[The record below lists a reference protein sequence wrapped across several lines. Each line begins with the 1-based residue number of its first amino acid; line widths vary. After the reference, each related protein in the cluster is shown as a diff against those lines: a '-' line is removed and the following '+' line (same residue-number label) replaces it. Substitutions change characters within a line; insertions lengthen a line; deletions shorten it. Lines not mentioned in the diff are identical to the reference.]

1 MKRIF
6 LSLLTFITINVYAQQ
21 KGISYQAVIL
31 NPKGASAPGI
41 DLANS
46 PLSSKNV
53 CMLFEIVDGASQVE
67 YQESVQTSTDQFGMV
82 NLIIGSGS
90 KTGGYATSFNKIGW
104 ALGNKRLVVSINTN
118 GLCSSYIKISDQAFM
133 YAPYALF
140 AENADVSD
148 GNITTPKLADGA
160 ITDAKIGTG
169 ISASKV
175 GLGNVNNTSDAN
187 KPVSTATQSEL
198 NKKENSINKSTATS
212 LGTSDVLFPT
222 QNAVKAYVDS
232 KVFTGPQ
239 GIAGAKGDIG
249 NTGVAGT
256 NGLNGVDGAK
266 GDTGATGSAGTNGLN
281 GVDGAKGNTGAT
293 GSAGTNGSIGVDGA
307 KGDTGANGSIGV
319 DGAKG
324 DTGANGS
331 NGVDGAKGD
340 TGATGSAGT
349 NGSIGV
355 DGAKGD
361 TGSTG
366 SAGTNGVDGAKGDT
380 GAAGSNASIIIGSV
394 GAANANGAII
404 TDGVLTLSPADAT
417 NGGILT
423 NGAQTI
429 AGVKTFV
436 STISGSV
443 SGNAATVTT
452 NANLTGDITSTG
464 NVTTIGNG
472 KVTDAMLASSFATTT
487 ALANKVDK
495 VNDKSLSTNDY
506 TTTEKTKLGAISGS
520 NTGDQTLSGL
530 GAVAENTAITG
541 ATKTKVT
548 YDAKGLVTAG
558 TDATTADIVAST
570 DKKYV
575 TDAQLAVVGNT
586 SGTNTGDETASGI
599 RTKLGVTTLS
609 GSNTGDQTLS
619 GLGAVAENTAI
630 TGATKTKVTYDA
642 KGLVTAGA
650 DATTADIVAS
660 TDKKYVT
667 DAQLAVVG
675 NTSGTNTGD
684 ETASGIRTKLGV
696 TTLSGSNTGDQDLT
710 SFATTTSPLFTG
722 IPTAPTATTETNTDQ
737 IATTAYVN
745 AVLSKASVVD
755 GFAGAIWNSA
765 TTGTLNGI
773 GFTLS
778 NLVSSPPDPWDLTT
792 SAFSQKLSISQ
803 PMIAYAVSD
812 DWKVVFL
819 SEIANLK
826 IFCKFW
832 RPGNYVF
839 DQPFTIVS
847 GTGLT
852 KSSNTLT
859 VVSGFG
865 NGIIEFAGPITE
877 LNVDSD
883 QDIINNRSGQLLT
896 FASVIPG
903 TNNTQLATT
912 TFVSN
917 AIEGKFVDLTTAQTI
932 AGVKTFSSDA
942 NINGI
947 TVGRGA
953 GNIGTNTAIGTNAL
967 VSNTT
972 GSRNTALGAFA
983 DVSSND
989 LINATAIGNE
999 AIVTASNS
1007 IQLGSTAV
1015 TNVKTSGTLT
1025 AGAVT
1030 YTSTK
1035 GTANQVLITDAN
1047 GVTSWATSS
1056 SSVASAGIWP
1066 ITAINYGLDFF
1077 GTSLISASGFYNV
1090 IGNIVSFSG
1099 SLEFSGDGYSYSGY
1113 GSGNNLYIEIGLPV
1127 ASNFTN
1133 LNDASGSVS
1142 GLGEGGY
1149 SSIPVSGY
1157 IKANNSV
1164 NKLRVYLIANDYMTA
1179 RVENPKIAISGMY
1192 IIK

>member
-307 KGDTGANGSIGV
+307 KGDTGA
-319 DGAKG
+319 
-324 DTGANGS
+324 
-331 NGVDGAKGD
+331 
-340 TGATGSAGT
+340 